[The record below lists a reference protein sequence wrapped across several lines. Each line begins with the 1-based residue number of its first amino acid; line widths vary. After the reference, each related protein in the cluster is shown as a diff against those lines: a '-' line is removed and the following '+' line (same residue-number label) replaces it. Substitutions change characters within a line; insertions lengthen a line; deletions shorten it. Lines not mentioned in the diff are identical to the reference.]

1 MPEFKDDERDF
12 IEASLSGRDGVELQE
27 TDEEIIVIKKKKV
40 KKAKSQKKDR
50 LPILIGLFFILPFIL
65 TGVFMISMFRI
76 ESFVGGKSALEWL
89 SAQEV
94 DSEFQQTASAA
105 GFSWLP
111 QFLEIYANRGLIIAI
126 TFTISF
132 LIACVLIAYDTT
144 KRKDLES
151 SDSESENENE

>member
-40 KKAKSQKKDR
+40 KKTKSKKKDR
-50 LPILIGLFFILPFIL
+50 LPILIGVFFILPFIL
-65 TGVFMISMFRI
+65 TGVFMISLFRI

-89 SAQEV
+89 SAQEI
-94 DSEFQQTASAA
+94 DSEFQQTASAS

-111 QFLEIYANRGLIIAI
+111 QFLEIYSNRGLIIAI

-132 LIACVLIAYDTT
+132 LIACALIAYDAT
-144 KRKDLES
+144 KRKNLES
-151 SDSESENENE
+151 DGSESENENE